1 MWNKMTKKFIVAMA
15 FAVVA
20 ASVILVSQDFET
32 FNDGGRPRSPFLE
45 NVFSLFFH
53 QRRDYTIVR
62 IPLTSKSVEVY
73 VSHRWR
79 GKYQF
84 YLWVPDEIADC
95 SPVSEIMG
103 VKFEIED
110 DRGMTVYSYEEDP
123 KRYAFWFKD
132 SVAMG
137 DGSVRSV
144 CIYYTPND
152 APLDELCRM
161 KITLTGE
168 VDKFLE
174 NHHVVH
180 LILQK
185 ERDK

>member
-1 MWNKMTKKFIVAMA
+1 MTRKFIVLIAVA
-15 FAVVA
+15 AVVSA
-20 ASVILVSQDFET
+20 VLVLQDFAT
-32 FNDGGRPRSPFLE
+32 FNDGGRPKSSFLE
-45 NVFSLFFH
+45 NVFSMFLH
-53 QRRDYTIVR
+53 HRRDYNILR

-103 VKFEIED
+103 VKFEITD
-110 DRGMTVYSYEEDP
+110 DKGEKVYSYEEEP

-132 SVAMG
+132 PVAMG

-144 CIYYTPND
+144 CVYYTPND

-161 KITLTGE
+161 KITLTGD

-180 LILQK
+180 LVLQK